1 MTAMG
6 AEQTPLWAEPCRGR
20 ASAQAPAQH
29 GPAHAPISQPSATI
43 MNADELPTSAA

>member
-6 AEQTPLWAEPCRGR
+6 AEQTHLWAEPCRGR